1 MAMRTLARSSSL
13 VAAGV
18 LAACTAVQAQVT
30 PVVPAPAEPSPAASQ
45 TVQPTPAPA
54 PAPAERA
61 SRQDIRSMEVLLT
74 DALQRGAQALAR
86 QLKVNQPNS
95 AFVTGT
101 GRARGFILDGHGL
114 FFDVD
119 VPEMRQ
125 SMVWT
130 AQMLELDQQRRDLL
144 QFLAST
150 PANDPRRGLAEAN
163 LRQIARQ
170 MGAGQGEI
178 VIPSPTENTQMARPG
193 KVIANDV
200 SPVSDSPMPPG
211 GRALASPFMQ
221 QVPPLADANE
231 LYTDAVKAALI
242 DVMLKFSGHL
252 KIRDNEWLTVAASDS
267 EVPQTPGAVQE
278 TARILISIKGIDL
291 AAFHGGKLT
300 REEVLKKVAV
310 KEF

>member
-45 TVQPTPAPA
+45 AVPPPAPA

-74 DALQRGAQALAR
+74 QALQNGAQALAK
-86 QLKVNQPNS
+86 QLKGNQPNS

-130 AQMLELDQQRRDLL
+130 AQMLELDQQRRDLM
-144 QFLAST
+144 QFLASAR
-150 PANDPRRGLAEAN
+150 PDDPRRGLAEAN

-170 MGAGQGEI
+170 MGAG
-178 VIPSPTENTQMARPG
+178 PDPRANAQMAPPG
-193 KVIANDV
+193 QVIANDV
-200 SPVSDSPMPPG
+200 SPVSESTMPRG
-211 GRALASPFMQ
+211 LASPFL
-221 QVPPLADANE
+221 QVQPLPDANE

-310 KEF
+310 REF

>member
-1 MAMRTLARSSSL
+1 MRTLARSSSL

-18 LAACTAVQAQVT
+18 LAACMAVQAQVT
-30 PVVPAPAEPSPAASQ
+30 PVVPAAEPSPAATQ
-45 TVQPTPAPA
+45 TAPPPAAPA

-74 DALQRGAQALAR
+74 QAVQTGAQALAR

-101 GRARGFILDGHGL
+101 GRARGFILEGHGV

-130 AQMLELDQQRRDLL
+130 AQMLELDQQRRDLM
-144 QFLAST
+144 QFLASAR
-150 PANDPRRGLAEAN
+150 PDDPRRGLAEAN

-178 VIPSPTENTQMARPG
+178 VIPNPTDNTQMARPG

-200 SPVSDSPMPPG
+200 SPVSDSPLPAGARP
-211 GRALASPFMQ
+211 LASPFMQ

-310 KEF
+310 REF